1 MFSIAVA
8 SVSIP
13 PDSVGGVQVSIVNSL
28 PFQLLLL
35 WFLHPFSF
43 LFHFPKLCSLFL
55 SKGREGRTEDGRHLS
70 AQESPESDS
79 CLPIDQLPCQEC
91 TSEPR
96 LELLD
101 PPAVAT
107 YPDLVLPALQHQP
120 AWPAAVTFVPAISL
134 PSPL

>member
-55 SKGREGRTEDGRHLS
+55 SKEINIQVEMKIS
-70 AQESPESDS
+70 
-79 CLPIDQLPCQEC
+79 
-91 TSEPR
+91 
-96 LELLD
+96 
-101 PPAVAT
+101 
-107 YPDLVLPALQHQP
+107 LVLNN
-120 AWPAAVTFVPAISL
+120 VTTPLAEWGEDWISL
-134 PSPL
+134 SLDSFK